1 MANEIDIQEVCRIL
15 GKSKRTISRYIAN
28 GKLNP
33 KKIKSRKGTIKY
45 IFDRNEINNF
55 SNEMTGQNQKII
67 KNEDDNLSLLR
78 ETIKM
83 LKKELKEKNS
93 QIKKAQAGEHELRYL
108 LNKEKAE
115 KERLLLPGTN
125 QKEGKSNESNDM
137 TQANKWHIKNI
148 IDKIFKRRKGET

>member
-1 MANEIDIQEVCRIL
+1 MSNEINFIEVCQIL
-15 GKSKRTISRYIAN
+15 GKSKRTISRYIAS
-28 GKLNP
+28 GKLKP
-33 KKIKSRKGTIKY
+33 EKIKSKKGTVKY

-67 KNEDDNLSLLR
+67 KNDDDTLTLLR

-83 LKKELKEKNS
+83 LNKELKEKNS

-108 LNKEKAE
+108 LNKEKEE

-125 QKEGKSNESNDM
+125 QKEGKREESIDR

-148 IDKIFKRRKGET
+148 INKIFKRKGD